1 MLTDLIRDIT
11 QKDKSVVITP
21 TDGSHKAY
29 FISELFKSQENTLVV
44 IVKDNKK
51 ASSLINELNFE
62 GKIQPFTEASTIL
75 QDYMDAWI
83 LWKQYSEAD
92 EGSAARYSYSDF
104 LFNVVAKRAI
114 FISANIQ

>member
-1 MLTDLIRDIT
+1 MILFTNT
-11 QKDKSVVITP
+11 NNSG
-21 TDGSHKAY
+21 DGKMSDDENSASGSFTY
-29 FISELFKSQENTLVV
+29 YAFDDQEELSYEQEYMSNMA
-44 IVKDNKK
+44 D
-51 ASSLINELNFE
+51 LINELNLE

-83 LWKQYSEAD
+83 LWKQYSEAG